1 MINKDNKILYGVIAI
16 LGGVIGVLI
25 YFTFNNNETLKNTE
39 DETRTVMVYMV
50 GSNLETKLALGSQDF
65 EGISKKLDFSK
76 LKVVFIAGGAKFWSN
91 KNIDA
96 SETSIYEYNQDGV
109 VKVKQQELLNMGDP
123 NVLVN
128 FINYAYDNYKSAKYD
143 LIIWNHGG
151 AIFGSE
157 NDDLSGDF
165 LSLAEM
171 KDAMS
176 KTKFNKDNK
185 IESLIFRTCLNGT
198 IELANVFK
206 DYAKYMVASEEVTYG
221 FKDYFGKS
229 STFKFL
235 NDADL
240 GANGYDF
247 GLKFIDNYR
256 EIMRAKTGLTEYYS
270 TYSIIDLSKI
280 DELNSDINNFFKGID
295 LKNSFSDIAKLRANM
310 YQYGFSSS
318 ESSYFDSV
326 DLYNLVNGLKYLNE
340 DAGNKLLKTLD
351 DAVLYNWASNAN
363 SRGLSIYLP
372 YNANSKIAL
381 YGITIFK
388 DITELNDYFDFIK
401 NFYTLK
407 LNSNYSLNFSKNATL
422 AKSEN
427 NNYDFGLE
435 LTDDQLKSYAKA
447 EFIVFRDNKDGY
459 YLPVYKGKSTKL
471 DGKMITASIKGKQ
484 IKVVSTKD
492 KNENIV
498 ASIELDEDE
507 DKYYYSV
514 VALLENFSSD
524 NLSEFVYD
532 PARVRLSRDKKT
544 NKIEIDSVI
553 LLKDENKQGE
563 NKMVVPNNTLVD
575 LKDYTHIV
583 IASSSYKILD
593 KNGNYT
599 ESWESDKVI
608 KGFEEE
614 VDKFE
619 FKDETFNDGY
629 DYYAVFKIF
638 DLSGKYTYSKLIK
651 MN

>member
-1 MINKDNKILYGVIAI
+1 MKMLVI
-16 LGGVIGVLI
+16 
-25 YFTFNNNETLKNTE
+25 
-39 DETRTVMVYMV
+39 
-50 GSNLETKLALGSQDF
+50 S
-65 EGISKKLDFSK
+65 
-76 LKVVFIAGGAKFWSN
+76 
-91 KNIDA
+91 
-96 SETSIYEYNQDGV
+96 
-109 VKVKQQELLNMGDP
+109 
-123 NVLVN
+123 
-128 FINYAYDNYKSAKYD
+128 
-143 LIIWNHGG
+143 
-151 AIFGSE
+151 
-157 NDDLSGDF
+157 
-165 LSLAEM
+165 
-171 KDAMS
+171 
-176 KTKFNKDNK
+176 
-185 IESLIFRTCLNGT
+185 
-198 IELANVFK
+198 
-206 DYAKYMVASEEVTYG
+206 
-221 FKDYFGKS
+221 
-229 STFKFL
+229 
-235 NDADL
+235 
-240 GANGYDF
+240 
-247 GLKFIDNYR
+247 
-256 EIMRAKTGLTEYYS
+256 
-270 TYSIIDLSKI
+270 
-280 DELNSDINNFFKGID
+280 
-295 LKNSFSDIAKLRANM
+295 
-310 YQYGFSSS
+310 
-318 ESSYFDSV
+318 
-326 DLYNLVNGLKYLNE
+326 
-340 DAGNKLLKTLD
+340 LLKTLD

-372 YNANSKIAL
+372 YNADSKIAL

-422 AKSEN
+422 ANSEN

-435 LTDDQLKSYAKA
+435 LTDNQLKSYAKA

-492 KNENIV
+492 KSENIV
-498 ASIELDEDE
+498 TSIELDEDE

-514 VALLENFSSD
+514 VAVLENFSSD

-544 NKIEIDSVI
+544 NKIEIDSII

-563 NKMVVPNNTLVD
+563 NQMVVPNNTLVD

-614 VDKFE
+614 VDKLE

>member
-1 MINKDNKILYGVIAI
+1 
-16 LGGVIGVLI
+16 
-25 YFTFNNNETLKNTE
+25 
-39 DETRTVMVYMV
+39 
-50 GSNLETKLALGSQDF
+50 
-65 EGISKKLDFSK
+65 
-76 LKVVFIAGGAKFWSN
+76 
-91 KNIDA
+91 
-96 SETSIYEYNQDGV
+96 
-109 VKVKQQELLNMGDP
+109 
-123 NVLVN
+123 
-128 FINYAYDNYKSAKYD
+128 
-143 LIIWNHGG
+143 
-151 AIFGSE
+151 
-157 NDDLSGDF
+157 
-165 LSLAEM
+165 
-171 KDAMS
+171 
-176 KTKFNKDNK
+176 
-185 IESLIFRTCLNGT
+185 
-198 IELANVFK
+198 
-206 DYAKYMVASEEVTYG
+206 
-221 FKDYFGKS
+221 
-229 STFKFL
+229 
-235 NDADL
+235 
-240 GANGYDF
+240 
-247 GLKFIDNYR
+247 
-256 EIMRAKTGLTEYYS
+256 MRAKTGLTEYYS

-295 LKNSFSDIAKLRANM
+295 LNNSFSDIARLRANM

-318 ESSYFDSV
+318 ESSFFDSV

-372 YNANSKIAL
+372 YNADSKIAL

-388 DITELNDYFDFIK
+388 DITELDDYFDFIK

-422 AKSEN
+422 ANSEN

-435 LTDDQLKSYAKA
+435 LTDNQLKSYAKA

-492 KNENIV
+492 KSENIV
-498 ASIELDEDE
+498 TSIELDEDE

-514 VALLENFSSD
+514 VAVLENFSSD

-544 NKIEIDSVI
+544 NKIEIDSII

-563 NKMVVPNNTLVD
+563 NQMVVPNNTLVD

-614 VDKFE
+614 VDKLE

>member
-1 MINKDNKILYGVIAI
+1 MIKSNLPVIL
-16 LGGVIGVLI
+16 
-25 YFTFNNNETLKNTE
+25 LKNL
-39 DETRTVMVYMV
+39 V
-50 GSNLETKLALGSQDF
+50 LLPLG
-65 EGISKKLDFSK
+65 E
-76 LKVVFIAGGAKFWSN
+76 A
-91 KNIDA
+91 
-96 SETSIYEYNQDGV
+96 
-109 VKVKQQELLNMGDP
+109 
-123 NVLVN
+123 
-128 FINYAYDNYKSAKYD
+128 
-143 LIIWNHGG
+143 
-151 AIFGSE
+151 
-157 NDDLSGDF
+157 
-165 LSLAEM
+165 
-171 KDAMS
+171 
-176 KTKFNKDNK
+176 
-185 IESLIFRTCLNGT
+185 R
-198 IELANVFK
+198 
-206 DYAKYMVASEEVTYG
+206 
-221 FKDYFGKS
+221 
-229 STFKFL
+229 
-235 NDADL
+235 
-240 GANGYDF
+240 
-247 GLKFIDNYR
+247 
-256 EIMRAKTGLTEYYS
+256 
-270 TYSIIDLSKI
+270 IDL
-280 DELNSDINNFFKGID
+280 N
-295 LKNSFSDIAKLRANM
+295 NSFSDIARLRANM

-318 ESSYFDSV
+318 ESSFFDSV

-372 YNANSKIAL
+372 YNADSKIAL

-422 AKSEN
+422 ANSEN

-435 LTDDQLKSYAKA
+435 LTDNQLKSYAKA

-492 KNENIV
+492 KSENIV
-498 ASIELDEDE
+498 TSIELDEDE

-514 VALLENFSSD
+514 VAVLENFSSD

-544 NKIEIDSVI
+544 NKIEIDSII

-563 NKMVVPNNTLVD
+563 NQMVVPNNTLVD

-614 VDKFE
+614 VDKLE